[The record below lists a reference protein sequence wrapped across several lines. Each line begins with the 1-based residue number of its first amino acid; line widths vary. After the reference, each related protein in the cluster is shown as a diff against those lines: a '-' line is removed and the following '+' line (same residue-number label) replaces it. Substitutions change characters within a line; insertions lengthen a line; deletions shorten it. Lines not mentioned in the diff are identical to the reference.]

1 MPQSSELNLRTVGTA
16 LPLVVVSVAYH
27 SQSPLTSLAADLGRQ
42 QSGVLRWIV
51 VDQAPDS
58 APLNPAPLRQRLE
71 TVPLLVL
78 QGKQGG
84 GFGAGCNCGLEYL
97 QRVGYQGWIW
107 LLNPDTSL
115 PNGDEAQQLLE
126 ALAELPADA
135 LVGTA
140 VCDANGE
147 IEPNGGWIDPGLNFR
162 RRKVSRADS
171 LRPEPL
177 GLDWLSGCSLVL
189 QPTAHNPPARFD
201 PCFPLYYEDMDL
213 CLRLAQQG
221 AQVLWLPQVAVNHQK
236 GGGSLTP
243 SNRRLEL
250 STISYLRFL
259 RRYCEPWV
267 RQLRQLRLMI
277 SALLRPRQAG
287 AIWRG
292 FRRAG

>member
-1 MPQSSELNLRTVGTA
+1 MLFR
-16 LPLVVVSVAYH
+16 

-51 VDQAPDS
+51 VDQAHDS

-71 TVPLLVL
+71 MVPLLVL
-78 QGKQGG
+78 QGEQGG
-84 GFGAGCNCGLEYL
+84 GFGAGCNEGLDYL
-97 QRVGYQGWIW
+97 QQIGYQGWIW

-115 PNGDEAQQLLE
+115 PKGDEAERLLE
-126 ALAELPADA
+126 ALSELPAEA

-140 VCDANGE
+140 VCDADGE

-171 LRPEPL
+171 LRPAPL
-177 GLDWLSGCSLVL
+177 RLDWLSGCSLVL
-189 QPTAHNPPARFD
+189 QPTAHQPPARFD

-221 AQVLWLPQVAVNHQK
+221 ALVLWLPQVAVNHQK

-259 RRYCEPWV
+259 RRHRSAWV
-267 RQLRQLRLMI
+267 IQLRQLRLLL